1 MNGFEL
7 CENSDQQ
14 KLPLNLMKSGQ
25 GNTKLSMCT
34 VALRNKGEE
43 SVRKRK
49 QDVRTQYSNEASG
62 E

>member
-14 KLPLNLMKSGQ
+14 KLPPRLMKSGQ
-25 GNTKLSMCT
+25 GNINLSMCT

-49 QDVRTQYSNEASG
+49 QDVRTQYSNETSG

>member
-1 MNGFEL
+1 MIGFEL

-14 KLPLNLMKSGQ
+14 KLPPNLMKSGQ
-25 GNTKLSMCT
+25 GNTNLSMCT

-43 SVRKRK
+43 SVRKMK
-49 QDVRTQYSNEASG
+49 KEVRTHHSKEASG